1 MSLIA
6 NFEKNYTMIPLAN
19 NERKPFASTKVGDD
33 LTVSLL
39 NVFYDKALLCKK
51 DCESLDEDEEG
62 RKYCS
67 EGTVSNMRNYQ
78 TRALVVEY
86 LCELAPGAKDSV
98 YLLEDKFKVI
108 DNEGFIHEGHMLCE
122 MMDYPLRFVED
133 GHTLFGGTK
142 AYCVLF
148 YPDFPKDMR
157 VKSIVFDYYNVNG
170 RIDLE
175 NISFAATPAAETRR
189 QAVVPPARDGGLA
202 ERLSLLERR
211 VSLLE
216 EQVRQLSESRPAS
229 GGVSESAPSPSPAP
243 ANKPASIKTVSELV
257 ALDDRAFRDIAVQVL
272 QQQGYRDLEMHSDPE
287 VGYSSMLASRYGT
300 QYAVFAVPAT
310 KQMPQIEPNR
320 IDWLLSFQHVHH
332 AEKAILITSGKL
344 SRDAESQSRLN
355 NIEIIDKDRITF
367 LLSLKDDTFGNRPL

>member
-1 MSLIA
+1 
-6 NFEKNYTMIPLAN
+6 MIPLTN
-19 NERKPFASTKVGDD
+19 EERKPFASMKVGDD

-39 NVFYDKALLCKK
+39 KIYYDKALLCKK
-51 DCESLDEDEEG
+51 ECESLDEDEEG

-67 EGTVSNMRNYQ
+67 EGTVFDMRNYQ

-86 LCELAPGAKDSV
+86 LCEMDAGAKDSM

-122 MMDYPLRFVED
+122 MMDYPLRFVKD
-133 GHTLFGGTK
+133 GHTLFGGTR

-157 VKSIVFDYYNVNG
+157 VKAVVFDYYTEHG

-175 NISFAATPAAETRR
+175 NISFAAAVPAAETETRR
-189 QAVVPPARDGGLA
+189 PAVVPPTRDGGVA

-216 EQVRQLSESRPAS
+216 EQVRKLSEGRPAS
-229 GGVSESAPSPSPAP
+229 GGVPEPGH
-243 ANKPASIKTVSELV
+243 KPTSIKTVSELI
-257 ALDDRAFRDIAVQVL
+257 ALDDRAFRAIAVQVL
-272 QQQGYRDLEMHSDPE
+272 QQQGYRDFEMHSDPE
-287 VGYSSMLASRYGT
+287 VSYSSMLASRYGT

-310 KQMPQIEPNR
+310 KKMPQIEPNR

-344 SRDAESQSRLN
+344 SRDAESQARIN
-355 NIEIIDKDRITF
+355 NVEIIDKDRIVF
-367 LLSLKDDTFGNRPL
+367 LLSLKDDTFGYRPL

>member
-1 MSLIA
+1 
-6 NFEKNYTMIPLAN
+6 MIPLTN
-19 NERKPFASTKVGDD
+19 NERKPFASMKVGDD

-51 DCESLDEDEEG
+51 ECESLDEDEEG

-67 EGTVSNMRNYQ
+67 EGTVFDMRNYQ

-86 LCELAPGAKDSV
+86 LCELAAGAKDSV
-98 YLLEDKFKVI
+98 CLFEYKFKVI

-122 MMDYPLRFVED
+122 MMDYPLRFVKD
-133 GHTLFGGTK
+133 GHALFGGTR

-157 VKSIVFDYYNVNG
+157 VKSIVFDYYTSTG

-175 NISFAATPAAETRR
+175 NISFAATPAAETPRP
-189 QAVVPPARDGGLA
+189 AVAPPARDGGVA

-216 EQVRQLSESRPAS
+216 EQVRQLSAGRLAS
-229 GGVSESAPSPSPAP
+229 GAVPEIEPSPSPLAAP

-320 IDWLLSFQHVHH
+320 IDWLLSFQRVHH

-344 SRDAESQSRLN
+344 SRDAESQARIN
-355 NIEIIDKDRITF
+355 NVEIIDKDRITF
-367 LLSLKDDTFGNRPL
+367 LLSLKDDTFGYRPL

>member
-1 MSLIA
+1 
-6 NFEKNYTMIPLAN
+6 MIPLTN

-51 DCESLDEDEEG
+51 ECESLDEDEEG

-67 EGTVSNMRNYQ
+67 EGTVFDMRNYQ
-78 TRALVVEY
+78 TWALVVEY

-133 GHTLFGGTK
+133 GHTLFGGTR

-157 VKSIVFDYYNVNG
+157 VKSIVFDYYTSNG

-175 NISFAATPAAETRR
+175 NTSFVATPAAEKETRR
-189 QAVVPPARDGGLA
+189 PAVVPPARDGGVA

-216 EQVRQLSESRPAS
+216 EQVRQLSAGRLAS
-229 GGVSESAPSPSPAP
+229 GAVPEMAPSPLSLAAP

-310 KQMPQIEPNR
+310 KKMPQIEPNR

-344 SRDAESQSRLN
+344 SRDAESQARIN
-355 NIEIIDKDRITF
+355 NVEIIDKDRITF
-367 LLSLKDDTFGNRPL
+367 LLSLKDDTFGYRPL